1 MSPRNELL
9 HWALHLAGHGWPVF
23 PLRPNSK
30 VPALH
35 SAERCPGTGAC
46 SNGHAGWEDRATTD
60 PAAVERCWSYDAY
73 NIGLATGPAG
83 TVALDLDVAKPDEA
97 PPEGWNMVGISSG
110 SEVLAWIAQEAGHS
124 APETYTVATPTGGR
138 HLYFRAPKGVG
149 LRNTQGVHGL
159 GWLVDTRAGGGYV
172 VAPGSRLPNGE
183 YRVLDDREPA
193 RLPGWLVQRLVPSPR
208 EPVSPARE
216 IGSANRHGY
225 VRSALDRE
233 AKRVTGAM
241 PGARNKS
248 LFIAACALGQLVA
261 GGALSADEVWAVLE
275 HASDLHVNAGAYGER
290 QRQNTI
296 SSGLKAGASRPRTL
310 DEGDQAA

>member
-1 MSPRNELL
+1 MNSHHLL
-9 HWALHLAGHGWPVF
+9 TWALHIAERGWPVF

-35 SAERCPGTGAC
+35 SVARCPGTGAC
-46 SNGHAGWEDRATTD
+46 ANGHAGWEQRATTD
-60 PAAVERCWSYDAY
+60 PAVVKRCWSHDAY
-73 NIGLATGPAG
+73 NIGLATGPAA
-83 TVALDLDVAKPDEA
+83 TVVLDLDVAKPDEA
-97 PPEGWNMVGISSG
+97 PPEGWNMLGISSG
-110 SEVLAWIAQEAGHS
+110 SEALAWIALQAGHS
-124 APETYTVATPTGGR
+124 TPETYTVATPTGGR
-138 HLYFRAPKGVG
+138 HLYFRAPKGVE

-159 GWLVDTRAGGGYV
+159 GWLVDTRGHGGYV
-172 VAPGSRLPNGE
+172 TAPGSRLPHGS
-183 YRVLDDREPA
+183 YQLLDDRDPMD
-193 RLPGWLVQRLVPSPR
+193 LPGWLVQRLTPKPR
-208 EPVSPARE
+208 ERLSRPHE

-225 VRSALDRE
+225 LRSALDRE
-233 AKRVTGAM
+233 AKRVTGAV

-296 SSGLKAGASRPRTL
+296 SSGLTAGASRPRTL
-310 DEGDQAA
+310 DEGDPAA